1 MAESCSGVS
10 MIEEPHSRTIEAVL
24 AAAKTDS
31 GGGLSTAEALSRKR
45 HYGAN
50 ELPTAERD
58 PAWRRFATQFHQLV
72 VWILIIAALI
82 AGATGDALDAVVIL
96 AIVLLNAI
104 LGFVQ
109 EERAERALESLRNL
123 SLPMARVWRDGGMQ
137 LLPAAELV
145 PGDIVSLEAGDHIP
159 ADCRLIEAYALTIQE
174 AALTGESSAVEK
186 DAHGRVAG
194 SASLADRTNM
204 AYFGT
209 SVTTGKGSAVVVA
222 TGSATE
228 LGKIAGML
236 AREPREPTP
245 LQRRLAALGRV
256 LVAVCLGIVA
266 LIAALLLARGLP
278 LSEVLLPAISLAV
291 AAVPEGLPAVVTV
304 ALALGLRRLVRRNAL
319 VRKLPSVETLGSV
332 NVICSDKT
340 GTLTR
345 NEMTVRELLIDN
357 RRYRFSGGGYSPEG
371 AITADNSATESTYAF
386 GADLDLALSIGR
398 HCNGARIVRDE
409 SGRWTVVGD
418 PTEGALIVAAMKRGA
433 VGAEPSLRMEYE
445 VPFDSTRKIM
455 STIHRRGD
463 GTRVMFVKGA
473 PEAVLRRS
481 TQVRLAGG
489 DRPLAD
495 EQRTMILNRSDE
507 MAGRALRV
515 LGLAYRN
522 EPDAGGEAAER
533 ELSFVGLV
541 GMIDPPRDEARVAVA
556 RCREAGIRPVMI
568 TGDHPATARAIA
580 AELGIAD
587 ERSAVPLT
595 GVDLDEIDDAE
606 LARRVSSISVYA
618 RVTAEHKLRIVHAWR
633 RCGRIVAMTGDGV
646 NDAPAVKAADIGIAM
661 GITGTDVTKEA
672 ADMVLIDD
680 NFASIVNAVEE
691 GRGILDNIRK
701 VIHYLLACNAG
712 EVLLMLFAALFGL
725 PVPLTAL
732 QILWINLVT
741 DGLPALALAV
751 EPPEPGL
758 MNRRPPSMDVGVI
771 SWKRGRLIIVHGLM
785 IAASALAAFQIAW
798 ERSSG
803 DIELARLTT
812 FCVIAFSQLFFALSC
827 RSARMTFLKLGLGT
841 NRALL
846 AAVAASALL
855 QVGATALPAYH
866 KGLFKALAD
875 PWICG
880 PAFLLAIVP
889 VACFE
894 AGKVIVAKFSQ
905 SRVAVE

>member
-1 MAESCSGVS
+1 
-10 MIEEPHSRTIEAVL
+10 MIEDPHSRTIEAVL
-24 AAAKTDS
+24 AATRTDP
-31 GGGLSTAEALSRKR
+31 GRGLTTAEAISRR
-45 HYGAN
+45 QRYGNN
-50 ELPTAERD
+50 ELPTAERE

-72 VWILIIAALI
+72 VWILIVAAVI
-82 AGATGDALDAVVIL
+82 AGVTGDALDTVVIL

-109 EERAERALESLRNL
+109 EERAERALESLKNL
-123 SLPMARVWRDGGMQ
+123 SLPMARVRRDGDLD

-145 PGDIVSLEAGDHIP
+145 PGDIVSLEAGDHVP

-174 AALTGESSAVEK
+174 AALTGESSAVVK
-186 DAHGRVAG
+186 DAHGHVAG
-194 SASLADRTNM
+194 AASLADRTNM

-209 SVTTGKGSAVVVA
+209 SVTTGKGSAAVVA

-236 AREPREPTP
+236 AREQREPTP
-245 LQRRLAALGRV
+245 LQRRLASLGRV

-345 NEMTVRELLIDN
+345 NEMTVRELMIDD
-357 RRYRFSGGGYSPEG
+357 RRYRFSGGGYAPEG
-371 AITADNSATESTYAF
+371 SITADDSAKEPTFDTD
-386 GADLDLALSIGR
+386 ADLDLALSIGR
-398 HCNGARIVRDE
+398 YCNGARIVRDE
-409 SGRWTVVGD
+409 AGRWTVVGD

-433 VGAEPSLRMEYE
+433 ANAEPPSLEYE
-445 VPFDSTRKIM
+445 YPFDSTRKIM

-473 PEAVLRRS
+473 PEAVLRRC
-481 TQVRLAGG
+481 TRVRIAGI
-489 DRPLAD
+489 DRLLDD
-495 EQRTMILNRSDE
+495 ERRTMILDRSAE

-515 LGLAYRN
+515 LGLAYRD
-522 EPDAGGEAAER
+522 EPAAGGEDAER
-533 ELSFVGLV
+533 ELTFVGLV
-541 GMIDPPRDEARVAVA
+541 GMIDPPREEARVAVA
-556 RCREAGIRPVMI
+556 LCRAAGIRPVMI

-587 ERSAVPLT
+587 EQASDTLT
-595 GVDLDEIDDAE
+595 GVDLDKLDDAE
-606 LARRVSSISVYA
+606 LERRVSATSVYA

-633 RCGRIVAMTGDGV
+633 RRGRIVAMTGDGV

-712 EVLLMLFAALFGL
+712 EVLLMLFAAMFGL
-725 PVPLTAL
+725 PVPLAAL

-771 SWKRGRLIIVHGLM
+771 SWKRGRLIIVHGLL
-785 IAASALAAFQIAW
+785 IAASALATFQIAW
-798 ERSSG
+798 SRSSG

-827 RSARMTFLKLGLGT
+827 RSARLTFWQLGLGT
-841 NRALL
+841 NRPLV

-855 QVGATALPAYH
+855 QAGATALLAYQ
-866 KGLFKALAD
+866 KDLIKALAD

-880 PAFLLAIVP
+880 AAFVLALLP

-894 AGKVIVAKFSQ
+894 AGKIFVAQVRQ
-905 SRVAVE
+905 SHQSNA